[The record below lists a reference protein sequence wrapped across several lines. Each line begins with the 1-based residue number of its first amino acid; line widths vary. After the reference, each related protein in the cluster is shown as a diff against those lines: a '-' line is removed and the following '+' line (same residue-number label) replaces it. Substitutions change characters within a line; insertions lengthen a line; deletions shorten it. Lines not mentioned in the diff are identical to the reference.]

1 MVASIIILLS
11 IIERDGFPYNIRCI
25 VPWDLDSMHLY
36 LISERELTEEMPTQ
50 LIKNWAVQEEVLII
64 LFSHATITKWVK
76 TIKIMPKFVFVKGAK
91 FKTTC
96 S

>member
-1 MVASIIILLS
+1 M
-11 IIERDGFPYNIRCI
+11 GFHTTLDDI